1 VTCRDHLGQTVPDHR
16 CHPSGRPDYSQICRS
31 DPCPTTSPLP
41 EKTYKWRTAHWTT
54 VGTTVA
60 GQGPVEE
67 KLSVSTPSSLSA
79 PTHYSLTSTGV
90 SSFRAVTFDWDRHSN
105 PASGTS
111 TFQPTPQML
120 PMTLPQ
126 IPTYA
131 YFANYFRFDSLPV
144 ETRHKP
150 D

>member
-1 VTCRDHLGQTVPDHR
+1 MPSIRETGLQPD
-16 CHPSGRPDYSQICRS
+16 
-31 DPCPTTSPLP
+31 LP
-41 EKTYKWRTAHWTT
+41 ERSLPYNFPASGEDVQVEDGPLDHGRND
-54 VGTTVA
+54 
-60 GQGPVEE
+60 GPVEE